1 MWNRAAQFAPF
12 AALTGYDA
20 AIQESGRFTDNWVGL
35 SESGNE
41 EMNHKMGFYKNLCGL
56 VQLQVTM
63 EEQNGSSKSLGCG
76 ISSSDSSDFLY

>member
-1 MWNRAAQFAPF
+1 M
-12 AALTGYDA
+12 
-20 AIQESGRFTDNWVGL
+20 GRNDTSRENIRYLCNSFQDNT
-35 SESGNE
+35 E
-41 EMNHKMGFYKNLCGL
+41 EHKLIGKEVKNQKGFCEILCGL